1 MPVLIPQLEPP
12 KDADPVA
19 AATTQL
25 LEQVRAMTEW
35 YTNGDSSPSSLLI
48 LLGIDNCKSERR
60 IREPKCNEKEVE
72 GQKGLME
79 SSEALNVIDKILQ
92 TRLGL
97 SFPYNQKVYCPLR
110 SYAPRLSL

>member
-1 MPVLIPQLEPP
+1 MEI
-12 KDADPVA
+12 
-19 AATTQL
+19 L
-25 LEQVRAMTEW
+25 LRRA
-35 YTNGDSSPSSLLI
+35 LLI
-48 LLGIDNCKSERR
+48 FLGIDNCKSGQR

-79 SSEALNVIDKILQ
+79 SSEALNVIDKVLQ

-97 SFPYNQKVYCPLR
+97 SFPYNQKVYCPIR